1 MGIVYP
7 EGADFVAILREWVH
21 LTARSRFLALLGMT
35 NKLGNDKSVVGM
47 TSNRTTSLI

>member
-35 NKLGNDKSVVGM
+35 NKFGKVGCLM
-47 TSNRTTSLI
+47 AGILAK